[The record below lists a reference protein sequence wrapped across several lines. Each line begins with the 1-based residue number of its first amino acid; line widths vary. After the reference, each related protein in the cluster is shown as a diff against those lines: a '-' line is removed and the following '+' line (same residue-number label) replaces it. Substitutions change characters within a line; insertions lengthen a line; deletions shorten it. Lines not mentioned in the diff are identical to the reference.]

1 MYKDRLIYISI
12 QTNTNLIIDDEFLL
26 GPEHFFYFRLR
37 SESCSSENN
46 KKVSRAESWRYESSI
61 YIKPPGN
68 QVQVIKNFVRT
79 GNR

>member
-1 MYKDRLIYISI
+1 MISI
-12 QTNTNLIIDDEFLL
+12 QTNTNLIINDRLDTW
-26 GPEHFFYFRLR
+26 PKNFFYFRLK
-37 SESCSSENN
+37 SERCSSENN

-68 QVQVIKNFVRT
+68 QVQVIKNFVKT